1 MGKIEILFKYINIF
15 NLMQCSLCDCH
26 VVTNNTNAPFG
37 VKYGT
42 QKSDGKWYCTEC
54 SDVADFATEVT
65 TVSEKKPVNTSVIQT
80 SNAVH
85 ISSKATSVVHFYC
98 SKCKDNATGSKCEK
112 CGNPNPMYIR
122 KKKW

>member
-1 MGKIEILFKYINIF
+1 
-15 NLMQCSLCDCH
+15 MQCNLCDCH
-26 VVTNNTNAPFG
+26 VVTNDTIAPHG

-65 TVSEKKPVNTSVIQT
+65 TVSEKKPVIQASIAVPISSPKTSSVI
-80 SNAVH
+80 
-85 ISSKATSVVHFYC
+85 HFYC
-98 SKCKDNATGSKCEK
+98 SKCKDNATGIKCEK

-122 KKKW
+122 KKNGKYKK